1 MARDDWAR
9 WIPVLEK
16 MLADLET
23 LNAYLRGEMSHEEY
37 CEQVA
42 NHERRITRLE
52 AA

>member
-16 MLADLET
+16 MLADLKT
-23 LNAYLRGEMSHEEY
+23 LNTYLRGEMNHKEY
-37 CEQVA
+37 CERVG